1 MLAQIRLIHFSIAKK
16 AVALSYSLNHYAA
29 QITADFSRMDLQRV
43 LVSALPSFTL
53 RMLTVFKLRMP
64 LLRVLFGLMLSA
76 NAIAQDHNT
85 ADSEALEL
93 GRRIYNE
100 GILSSG
106 AKLTGKRLGH
116 DAISGASA
124 ACVNCHRRSGLGQ
137 VEADIL
143 IPPITGNYL
152 YSAIADKPRAT
163 MDPRVSKLFNQAH
176 DPYTDE
182 TLANAIRNGINSHG
196 QAMGVV
202 MPRYDLADADAHA
215 LIVYLKQLSSQW
227 SPGVN
232 ETNIRF
238 ATVITPDVAPQRRKV
253 FIDMMQTIVRQKN
266 SSTST
271 AKQGRSRRHMTSAA
285 EMVLGTER
293 KWDLDIWE
301 LQGAPETWN
310 AQLTAHYQRQPVF
323 ALVSG
328 ISNTTWQP
336 VHDFCQN
343 EQLPCWFPSVDVT
356 AKNQSPYSFYFS
368 AGVALESAVLTKYL
382 LRQKVKPKHV
392 VQIYREDAAGRI
404 ASLALADGLAKSGVT
419 LSSHALKSGTDAAV
433 ELQQILSNLNPENVV
448 MYWLRPE
455 DIQALADIQPAT
467 KNNYF
472 SAQLAKGEGA
482 LLPEQWKPHSLMIY
496 PYELPQNRTKNLDY
510 FYAWLNMSKLPLIDE
525 AMQSEVFFA
534 MNFMTDTLSE
544 MLENIHREYLIER
557 AETMLSK
564 REGAKAEQ
572 ETRDR
577 VALGQAGDLERKHGM
592 MTIDPSARIKI
603 QGADGDAKKSQG
615 TTLYPRLSL
624 GPNQRYASKSAY
636 IVRFGIGTQII
647 AVSESIVP

>member
-1 MLAQIRLIHFSIAKK
+1 MQ
-16 AVALSYSLNHYAA
+16 
-29 QITADFSRMDLQRV
+29 
-43 LVSALPSFTL
+43 P
-53 RMLTVFKLRMP
+53 VFKLSIISLSF
-64 LLRVLFGLMLSA
+64 LLSLLLTVNAMAQELKSA
-76 NAIAQDHNT
+76 EVDKL
-85 ADSEALEL
+85 DL

-106 AKLTGKRLGH
+106 AKLVGKRSGYEPML
-116 DAISGASA
+116 GASA
-124 ACVNCHRRSGLGQ
+124 ACVNCHRRSGIGQ

-152 YSAIADKPRAT
+152 FSSIADKPRAT

-176 DPYTDE
+176 EPYTDE

-202 MPRYDLADADAHA
+202 MPHYNLGDAEMGG
-215 LIVYLKQLSSQW
+215 LIAYLKQLSLQW
-227 SPGVN
+227 SPGVT
-232 ETNIRF
+232 ESSISF
-238 ATVITPDVAPQRRKV
+238 ATVITPDVDPQRRKV
-253 FIDMMQTIVRQKN
+253 FIDMMRTIVRQKN
-266 SSTST
+266 SSTAT

-293 KWDLDIWE
+293 NWNLDIWE
-301 LQGAPETWN
+301 LQGAPETWGE
-310 AQLTAHYQRQPVF
+310 QLATHYQNHPVF

-343 EQLPCWFPSVDVT
+343 EQLPCWFPSVEAT
-356 AKNQSPYSFYFS
+356 AKNQSAYSFYFS
-368 AGVALESAVLTKYL
+368 GGVALESAVLAKYL
-382 LRQKVKPKHV
+382 LRQNNKPKRV
-392 VQIYREDAAGRI
+392 VQIYRQDAVGLV
-404 ASLALADGLAKSGVT
+404 ASQAFTEALAKSGITAV
-419 LSSHALKSGTDAAV
+419 SRMLKPNGDATV
-433 ELQQILSNLNPENVV
+433 ELQGILTNFNQDDVV
-448 MYWLRPE
+448 MYWLRAN
-455 DIQALADIQPAT
+455 DIKELEQIKPPS

-472 SAQLAKGEGA
+472 SAVLAKGVSASLSSE
-482 LLPEQWKPHSLMIY
+482 WKANSFLVY
-496 PYELPQNRTKNLDY
+496 PYELPENRTKNLDY
-510 FYAWLNMSKLPLIDE
+510 FYAWLNMSKLPLVDE

-544 MLENIHREYLIER
+544 MLENIYREYLIER

-577 VALGQAGDLERKHGM
+577 VALGQAGDLERKHGE
-592 MTIDPSARIKI
+592 MTIDQSARIKI
-603 QGADGDAKKSQG
+603 QGSNANAKTSQG

-636 IVRFGIGTQII
+636 IVRFSNGAASQLV
-647 AVSESIVP
+647 AESESIFP